1 MLPIYIHTYIH
12 ICSMC
17 YWCHW
22 CSTVFF
28 KKSANRKSVGG
39 SRESRLLR
47 RAGDADQV
55 HAGPWNWESRELG
68 PDRDPGALAE
78 GMSHP
83 LFVIGGELGDWL
95 LGEGGSQWA
104 MGHLALANSGSKK
117 CMFSAG
123 KVCIAFEESTQ
134 NWDHLGLC
142 QECKAFRLVPARSA
156 SNTSSSRAAGL
167 TDFGSPW
174 KSHKFQTPCRWL
186 C

>member
-1 MLPIYIHTYIH
+1 
-12 ICSMC
+12 MC

-28 KKSANRKSVGG
+28 LKNLPTENPWAARANRACFAGRGTLTKFMLGLETG
-39 SRESRLLR
+39 SHVNLDQTEILAPWQRGWVIHFLSSGVNWAIGFLEK
-47 RAGDADQV
+47 GDPS
-55 HAGPWNWESRELG
+55 GP
-68 PDRDPGALAE
+68 
-78 GMSHP
+78 
-83 LFVIGGELGDWL
+83 
-95 LGEGGSQWA
+95 WA